1 MKCHHHTET
10 DILMS
15 RLNTRHSW
23 MDEKIN
29 KNEWIEANFIII
41 YYYVIIIIW
50 KKKKIKKT
58 IVLGNKNTQTEVK
71 LSGNFCFVFDSFLKT
86 NFISNFKTIVIL
98 PIPYLDSTTY
108 ENNSLF
114 LYFCFVVI
122 VIMMM
127 MFNTIFINGK
137 NTKQL

>member
-1 MKCHHHTET
+1 
-10 DILMS
+10 MS
-15 RLNTRHSW
+15 ESRQTLSLLC
-23 MDEKIN
+23 
-29 KNEWIEANFIII
+29 
-41 YYYVIIIIW
+41 YYYYL
-50 KKKKIKKT
+50 KK
-58 IVLGNKNTQTEVK
+58 KNTQTEVK

-122 VIMMM
+122 VIIMMM

-137 NTKQL
+137 IRNNSNKSLTCNKNREEKEKISIFEMLFILLFHICFCSRIHLIRPK